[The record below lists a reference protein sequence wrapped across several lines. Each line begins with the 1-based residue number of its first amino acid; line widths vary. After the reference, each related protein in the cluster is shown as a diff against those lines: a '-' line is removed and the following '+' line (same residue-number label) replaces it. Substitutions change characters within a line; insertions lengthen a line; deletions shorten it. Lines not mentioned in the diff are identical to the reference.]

1 MSAVVTEIRTRRPDA
16 ATPQPVQKE
25 HIELRIGG
33 MTCAHCPPAIEKAA
47 AAVPG
52 VISASVN
59 SSTKIARIDYDSART
74 KIADILRAI
83 RSVGYTVGTAT
94 MRVPIKNM
102 HCGSCLMRIE
112 LALQM
117 VPGVVAARASL
128 ETNAAD
134 IEYQPEK
141 FDFPAIKKAI
151 ESAGYHLAEP
161 KIEPTAEV
169 LDPAEAA
176 NEQEYRTLMRKFRF
190 AAAVSLPVIA
200 ASWMRV
206 PGGPST
212 IGRALKGRSRAGLRP
227 VWHRSG
233 ALPRPLPRG
242 LPPLGIVGK
251 SLILLERAKGLEPS
265 TPTLARSCSTTELHP
280 HPKLPPATKRGQR
293 QTYAKC
299 ASRMQQPGDGL

>member
-1 MSAVVTEIRTRRPDA
+1 VWEDSMSAVVTEIRTRRQDA
-16 ATPQPVQKE
+16 TTDQPVQKE

-59 SSTKIARIDYDSART
+59 PSTKVARIDYHSART
-74 KIADILRAI
+74 KITDISHAV

-117 VPGVVAARASL
+117 VPGVVAAHASL

-141 FDFPAIKKAI
+141 VDFPTVRKAI
-151 ESAGYHLAEP
+151 ESAGYRVAEP

-176 NEQEYRTLMRKFRF
+176 NEQEYRTLMRTFWF
-190 AAAVSLPVIA
+190 SDVISVPV
-200 ASWMRV
+200 M
-206 PGGPST
+206 
-212 IGRALKGRSRAGLRP
+212 
-227 VWHRSG
+227 
-233 ALPRPLPRG
+233 
-242 LPPLGIVGK
+242 
-251 SLILLERAKGLEPS
+251 
-265 TPTLARSCSTTELHP
+265 
-280 HPKLPPATKRGQR
+280 
-293 QTYAKC
+293 
-299 ASRMQQPGDGL
+299 